1 MVIVADIHD
10 SDESRHSAGKPRIRP
25 IVCGSGF
32 SEGLIIFNTRPR
44 SRAPIDGLC
53 QHGPNGNRCFRCDG
67 TNKLRTVLLQNLSIA
82 VGDLQNAVRFHLFS
96 VICKAAVGHGHFKR
110 RNACRSEGEG
120 EVIRHVWGGY
130 PHFLSHRFDICNPDN
145 LSQPHDNGIDRL
157 RQCLYQRD
165 LSRVFHIAVF
175 GGPPVCKIQRGV
187 QHSVDGAVAVL
198 HCRCVD
204 NGFEG
209 GSGLSESLRR
219 TVKFTLIEIASAYK
233 GKNLSRIGIQG
244 YQRPLVGQFRD
255 NFLCLLL
262 EIKIDGRAD
271 SETSA
276 VNRIRA
282 VLRQ

>member
-1 MVIVADIHD
+1 MPRTDGIRCLPHREENLNGWAASGRFKACLTADAHRFDACFRGDGKGFGCPQFFYGFCYKRIPSGGGHCTSKDSVAEFCVVIVTNIHD
-10 SDESRHSAGKPRIRP
+10 GDESRHPAGKPRIRP

-130 PHFLSHRFDICNPDN
+130 SHFLSHRFDVCNPYN
-145 LSQPHDNGIDRL
+145 LSEPHDNGID
-157 RQCLYQRD
+157 
-165 LSRVFHIAVF
+165 
-175 GGPPVCKIQRGV
+175 
-187 QHSVDGAVAVL
+187 
-198 HCRCVD
+198 
-204 NGFEG
+204 
-209 GSGLSESLRR
+209 
-219 TVKFTLIEIASAYK
+219 
-233 GKNLSRIGIQG
+233 
-244 YQRPLVGQFRD
+244 
-255 NFLCLLL
+255 
-262 EIKIDGRAD
+262 
-271 SETSA
+271 
-276 VNRIRA
+276 
-282 VLRQ
+282 